1 MWLKLCSSAEQHSN
15 INTLFFNHARN
26 IIMNSNPITVFL
38 TMLLLVVYP
47 LVRGIPTDGFR
58 DMARFVPDNA
68 LIYFEQRHGSKALKE
83 FNKSPLGKKISSIK
97 FIETGRK
104 IGLTDPV
111 LHTFEDILSL
121 YSSAKDN
128 KMLHEVFG
136 KRFAATLLPPIDS
149 NQSANLFDFIK
160 DNTIFITKPRQSGEW
175 PPFLDEIYSRY
186 VENYFVSSMQYGNHH
201 IKRLQMNGQILSVVQ
216 IEGFFLISHNE
227 RQLRRCIDT
236 FDAELPAL
244 AKKTDFV
251 KIRKQFDMP
260 DSFIYLPIDDVRNF
274 IAKSAAHLNFPGK
287 SLLLKELATT
297 VGFTNFGYGSWT
309 KKKSVVDKVL
319 VQYNSHQVN
328 EVVKNHID
336 AEPSLCSMLSITSE
350 NPMFFYWSNNIKIKH
365 FLQYFEKSRK
375 DDQSAENFWSTIE
388 EITGK
393 NAEEIFLLLGEEM
406 SLILEPGPK
415 DEFFPL
421 PLGMFFLQVNN
432 VSEIRSI
439 LENVIAAY
447 DIPISVKS
455 FGPIDY
461 TYWTP
466 SPQNGLQPLYG
477 FWDDFIFF
485 GNSSSLL
492 QMIVDKNMKN
502 FTLLDNR
509 DIKSID
515 PGFAEKNNSVSY
527 LNNVE
532 LIKLLQKGLDLLAM
546 SLIIEDSEAAVK
558 VRAAI
563 DGVINPLLD
572 GAKMY
577 GKSCTRSYFTPD
589 MVVIDS
595 VTTKS
600 AALMK

>member
-1 MWLKLCSSAEQHSN
+1 
-15 INTLFFNHARN
+15 
-26 IIMNSNPITVFL
+26 MNSNPITVFL
-38 TMLLLVVYP
+38 TMLLAVVYP
-47 LVRGIPTDGFR
+47 LVSGMPTDGFR
-58 DMARFVPDNA
+58 DMARFVPDDA
-68 LIYFEQRHGSKALKE
+68 LIYFEQRHASKALRE
-83 FNKSPLGKKISSIK
+83 FNKSPLGQKISSIK
-97 FIETGRK
+97 FLETGRK
-104 IGLTDPV
+104 IGLTDSV
-111 LHTFEDILSL
+111 LHTLEDMLSL
-121 YSSAKDN
+121 YTSANDN
-128 KMLHEVFG
+128 KMLHEIFG
-136 KRFAATLLPPIDS
+136 KRFAATLLPPIE
-149 NQSANLFDFIK
+149 NTQSANLLNFIK
-160 DNTIFITKPRQSGEW
+160 DNTVFIAKPRQSSGW
-175 PPFLDEIYSRY
+175 PQFLDKTYTRY
-186 VENYFVSSMQYGNHH
+186 VEKYFVSSMQYGNHH
-201 IKRLQMNGQILSVVQ
+201 IKRMQINGQIISVVH
-216 IEGFFLISHNE
+216 IEGFLVSSYNE

-236 FDAELPAL
+236 FDGESPAL
-244 AKKTDFV
+244 AIKTEFV
-251 KIRKQFDMP
+251 RIRKQFDTP
-260 DSFIYLPIDDVRNF
+260 DSFIYLPIDDVRVY
-274 IAKSAAHLNFPGK
+274 IAKSAAHLTFPGK

-309 KKKSVVDKVL
+309 RKKSVIDKVL
-319 VQYNSHQVN
+319 VQYDSQQVN

-336 AEPSLCSMLSITSE
+336 AKPSRCSMLSITSE

-375 DDQSAENFWSTIE
+375 DAQRAENFWSTVE
-388 EITGK
+388 KITGK
-393 NAEEIFLLLGEEM
+393 NAQEIFLLLGEEM
-406 SLILEPGPK
+406 SLILEPGPM

-439 LENVIAAY
+439 LEKIIAAY

-455 FGPIDY
+455 YGPIDY
-461 TYWTP
+461 VYWTP

-492 QMIVDKNMKN
+492 QMIVNKNLKN
-502 FTLLDNR
+502 VTLLDNR
-509 DIKSID
+509 NIKSID

-532 LIKLLQKGLDLLAM
+532 LITLLQKGLDLLAM

-563 DGVINPLLD
+563 DGVVNPLLD

-577 GKSCTRSYFTPD
+577 GKSCTRSYFTPE

-595 VTTKS
+595 VTTKT
-600 AALMK
+600 AVPMK